1 MVLFKKVAALSKY
14 GILSQIYPTFI
25 VLLTGSMIIF
35 VQECTIFEG
44 TNYDSTVIFILPG
57 AMQYNVS
64 IQKSFSKISSISQG
78 YSVQKNCVSVYVTM
92 YSYGR

>member
-1 MVLFKKVAALSKY
+1 MVFYLKLTQLS
-14 GILSQIYPTFI
+14 LC
-25 VLLTGSMIIF
+25 LLTGSMIIF

-92 YSYGR
+92 YSYGDEYGTLTR